1 MKNISSYS
9 MPELLEIKGIIENEN
24 LRNQLYQEIKRRE
37 SNRTIDLEKYSS
49 GRLPEFYEEYQEQC
63 LRLLSELNYMDLS
76 FLLNSGMFAAGNN
89 YGGDFRFRT
98 ETKYK
103 EKYQY
108 NLHRSTIQGLDHYF
122 VDHPE
127 AIYYYEGLYN
137 TLNYIKTS
145 ISILLHLKGDIESKE
160 ELFLDF
166 KEKKYLVTKNL
177 KDISEQLFNLRNKV
191 PDSRLCV
198 GNQSLSRNIH
208 KYGENITGPQDR
220 FISSIAFGSTLEK
233 LNAGNYEE
241 AERLLFVP
249 QCKMLKK

>member
-1 MKNISSYS
+1 MKSISSYS
-9 MPELLEIKGIIENEN
+9 LNELLEIKEMIENEK
-24 LRNQLYQEIKRRE
+24 LRDQLYQEIKRRE
-37 SNRTIDLEKYSS
+37 NNRTIDLEKYSS

-63 LRLLSELNYMDLS
+63 LRLLSELNYMDLR
-76 FLLNSGMFAAGNN
+76 FLLDSGMFAAGNN

-108 NLHRSTIQGLDHYF
+108 SPHRSTIQGLDHYF

-145 ISILLHLKGDIESKE
+145 ISTLLHSKGDIESKE

-233 LNAGNYEE
+233 LNDGNYEE
-241 AERLLFVP
+241 AERLLFIP